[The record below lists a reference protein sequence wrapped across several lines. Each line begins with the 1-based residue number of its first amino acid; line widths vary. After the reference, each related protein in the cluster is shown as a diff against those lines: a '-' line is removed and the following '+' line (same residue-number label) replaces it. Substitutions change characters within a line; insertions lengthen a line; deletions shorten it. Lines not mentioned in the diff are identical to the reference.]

1 MTHPAARVA
10 RIVERMPALRTAALA
25 LATIA
30 LVGACGGAGSGGA
43 TATKAPVAAASGA
56 PYVPPA
62 PQSTSMDTSGY
73 GGYGGYGNDYGYGTP
88 APKAAS
94 PTGPLQLVANAKLG
108 SVLAASNGMT
118 LYTNKKD
125 TLTKSAC
132 DSACASIWPPLLVTG
147 GAMAAPAGFMGTL
160 STVTWSDGTIQM
172 TLNGQPLYLYAGDFK
187 SGDANGDGIDGIWA
201 AAKN

>member
-1 MTHPAARVA
+1 MASFRAVA
-10 RIVERMPALRTAALA
+10 LAALS
-25 LATIA
+25 IA
-30 LVGACGGAGSGGA
+30 FVSACGGAGAGG
-43 TATKAPVAAASGA
+43 TATSKAPVAAGSSA

-62 PQSTSMDTSGY
+62 PQSTDTSGY

-88 APKAAS
+88 APKAVS
-94 PTGPLQLVANAKLG
+94 PTGPLQLVATAKLG

-118 LYTNKKD
+118 LYTNKND
-125 TLTKSAC
+125 TPKTSAC
-132 DSACASIWPPLLVTG
+132 NSACASIWPPLLVTA
-147 GAMAAPAGFMGTL
+147 GAPAAPSGLKGTL
-160 STVTWSDGTIQM
+160 GTVTWSDGTIQV

>member
-1 MTHPAARVA
+1 MVG
-10 RIVERMPALRTAALA
+10 RMAALRKAALA
-25 LATIA
+25 IATIA
-30 LVGACGGAGSGGA
+30 LVGACGGAGSGAA
-43 TATKAPVAAASGA
+43 TATKAPAAAASSA

-62 PQSTSMDTSGY
+62 PQSSSTDTS
-73 GGYGGYGNDYGYGTP
+73 GYGGYGNDYGYGTP

-147 GAMAAPAGFMGTL
+147 STLAAPAGFKGTL
-160 STVTWSDGTIQM
+160 STVTWSDGTIQV

>member
-1 MTHPAARVA
+1 MA
-10 RIVERMPALRTAALA
+10 ALRTAALA
-25 LATIA
+25 ALSIA
-30 LVGACGGAGSGGA
+30 LVSACGGAG
-43 TATKAPVAAASGA
+43 TAAPAPYQAPVAAASSA

-62 PQSTSMDTSGY
+62 PQSSAADTSGY
-73 GGYGGYGNDYGYGTP
+73 GGGYGGDYYGYGTP

-94 PTGPLQLVANAKLG
+94 PSGPLQLVANAKLG

-118 LYTNKKD
+118 IYTNKND

-132 DSACASIWPPLLVTG
+132 DSGCASVWPPLLVTG
-147 GAMAAPAGFMGTL
+147 SAMAGPAGFTGTL
-160 STVTWSDGTIQM
+160 STVTWSDGTIQV
-172 TLNGQPLYLYAGDFK
+172 TLNGRPLYLYAGDFK